1 MLWINIYQLIIL
13 EEKVLLNKKII
24 VLTILL
30 VSLLAISA
38 VSAADNATSDVVGAE
53 ETITDAINVE
63 EEKEVVSAKEN
74 QVFLGNE
81 SQVGTF
87 DELSSLITNTF
98 EGGTLELD
106 KDYKYINGSTEG
118 ISIDKQITIDGK
130 GHIVDGNNLSKIF
143 NINEFFIDGN
153 IVLKNISFI
162 NGYTNNNGAAIYADS
177 VDLSIVNCNFINCFS
192 KGNGCG
198 ISIDSDVY
206 LYISNCSF
214 INCSSKGNG
223 GAMSFGLSSNG
234 NIANC
239 SFVNCSS
246 KGNGGGICFDVGSKE
261 GKVVNCS
268 FESCSARYGGAIY
281 VDEESTVRII
291 SSTLKNNKETYGWA
305 ISGGIIFDCKITDD
319 GQSGSSSKNNYGE
332 IVPEEIISDDDGI
345 VTLKFPKDAEGTV
358 EVFINGTSVAV
369 VNIVNGIA
377 NIDLSRYKGNYIL
390 TFGYSGDNNYPA
402 FIKNSNVTINV
413 ITTVIIAKNAKVTYS
428 AGSYYKITVYESKG
442 VIAKIASVVIKSNN
456 KLFKTLTTNN
466 NGIANFK
473 VTQVPGT
480 YKLKI
485 TSLGKTVTKTLTVKH
500 IVTLKAV
507 KVKKSAKKLI
517 LQATLAKVNK
527 KYLKK
532 KTVTFKFNGK
542 KYKAKTNSKGVA
554 KVTIKKS
561 VLKKLKVGK
570 KVTYQA
576 SYLKD
581 TVKKTVK
588 VKK

>member
-1 MLWINIYQLIIL
+1 MKY
-13 EEKVLLNKKII
+13 KKIM
-24 VLTILL
+24 
-30 VSLLAISA
+30 LLAIILTCLFAVSQ
-38 VSAADNATSDVVGAE
+38 VSAADNATSDVVSVE
-53 ETITDAINVE
+53 ETITEAINVE

-162 NGYTNNNGAAIYADS
+162 NSYTNNNGAAIYADS

-246 KGNGGGICFDVGSKE
+246 KGNGGGICFDMGSKE

-369 VNIVNGIA
+369 VNIVKGIA

-428 AGSYYKITVYESKG
+428 AGSYYKITVYKSKG

-500 IVTLKAV
+500 IVTLKTAT
-507 KVKKSAKKLI
+507 VKKSAKKLI

-542 KYKAKTNSKGVA
+542 KYKAKTNAKGVA

-576 SYLKD
+576 TYLKD